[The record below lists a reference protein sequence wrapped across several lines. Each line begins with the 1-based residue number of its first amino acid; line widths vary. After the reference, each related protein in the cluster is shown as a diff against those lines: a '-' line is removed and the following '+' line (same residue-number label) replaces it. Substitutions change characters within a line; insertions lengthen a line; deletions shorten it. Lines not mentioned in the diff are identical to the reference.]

1 MRIFL
6 ILFCFLFC
14 VGCIEKEKQTNNKE
28 NVELL
33 YVVDGDTVKIMYNN
47 QKISVRLVGID
58 CFETSRNV
66 RGKWQSDF
74 YNINLNQVVKR
85 GKESKEILN
94 NFLNGHRYIQ
104 LDHQGYDK
112 YNRILGIIYLYDTN
126 INQYM
131 LDKGKCDI
139 YRPRK

>member
-94 NFLNGHRYIQ
+94 NLLNGHRYIQ
-104 LDHQGYDK
+104 
-112 YNRILGIIYLYDTN
+112 
-126 INQYM
+126 
-131 LDKGKCDI
+131 
-139 YRPRK
+139 